1 MIPFLG
7 GGGGGLTDKQDF
19 EILPYGNMSAQK
31 NKKKIKSSN
40 YELAVYHNMQPRM
53 TGMQNNKALNIQ
65 ISHKGKSL
73 LINGNN

>member
-1 MIPFLG
+1 
-7 GGGGGLTDKQDF
+7 
-19 EILPYGNMSAQK
+19 MSAQK
-31 NKKKIKSSN
+31 NKKKNKSSN

-65 ISHKGKSL
+65 KSHKGKSL